1 MRWISLR
8 RDAVAQWPAASPVS
22 LLIVGLA
29 IVVATAPACAPPR
42 APARP
47 PREMAPRAM
56 ARPMPTAT
64 PQVAPPTVHRLG
76 EPGAAPTPLAA
87 DATRSPLTSRLGVN
101 DPENVVS
108 ALQMGD
114 LARRELEAGTTVRA
128 FELLDAAIQ
137 MAPERME
144 LYVVRAQAHL
154 AEGSSEPARA
164 DLQRA
169 EELQPDA
176 PWLAEI
182 IADNGAA
189 DEVEGR
195 PDRALAAYRR
205 ALRLYPANQTARAA
219 LQRLSEP

>member
-1 MRWISLR
+1 MRRISLR
-8 RDAVAQWPAASPVS
+8 RGALPQGPAAPSVS
-22 LLIVGLA
+22 LLVVGLA
-29 IVVATAPACAPPR
+29 IVGATAPACAPPR

-47 PREMAPRAM
+47 PREMAPRAT
-56 ARPMPTAT
+56 ARPMPT
-64 PQVAPPTVHRLG
+64 PVPPTVHRLG

-87 DATRSPLTSRLGVN
+87 DATQSPLTSRLGVN
-101 DPENVVS
+101 DPKNVVS

-169 EELQPDA
+169 AELQPDA
-176 PWLAEI
+176 AWLAEI

-189 DEVEGR
+189 DEIEGR
-195 PDRALAAYRR
+195 PDRALVAYRR